1 MECSKKREAYLRST
15 AQASLQEQVSSSLSS
30 NEELNNCRLQL
41 CCMGIVSH
49 ESSVH
54 HQRSFSEAPSSDY
67 WQQRSLPSRWHL
79 NNRQRRCSIV
89 CIQISVAGLCV
100 SVYVQ
105 HMWGEIIAQVTHPLP
120 EVLGCPRW
128 QRNRRLSSVAGGRVS
143 SQEMLQPLLPH
154 RCCWCY
160 LLEAHTACSYT
171 LFSIHLCTQPCLFPA
186 FQLKKKKK
194 EVATEQLKDLQWT
207 DDEEK
212 KKRNKYS

>member
-15 AQASLQEQVSSSLSS
+15 AQASLEEQVSSSLSS

-41 CCMGIVSH
+41 YCMGIVSQ
-49 ESSVH
+49 ELCVH

-194 EVATEQLKDLQWT
+194 RSSNWT
-207 DDEEK
+207 VKGLTVNRWWRK
-212 KKRNKYS
+212 KKKE

>member
-1 MECSKKREAYLRST
+1 MECSKKREAYLGST
-15 AQASLQEQVSSSLSS
+15 AQALPEEQVSSSLSS

-49 ESSVH
+49 EPCVH

-67 WQQRSLPSRWHL
+67 WQQRSLPSRWHP
-79 NNRQRRCSIV
+79 NNRQRSCSIV

-120 EVLGCPRW
+120 EVLGCPTW
-128 QRNRRLSSVAGGRVS
+128 QRNSRLSSVAGGRVS

-194 EVATEQLKDLQWT
+194 K
-207 DDEEK
+207 
-212 KKRNKYS
+212 